1 MRKLNTTYYKSNK
14 IALYYRLSVAD
25 GDDVESESI
34 KNQRKQ
40 LHLYMEKH
48 NLTYVDEY
56 IDDGISGMTFVE
68 VR

>member
-25 GDDVESESI
+25 GDAESESI

-40 LHLYMEKH
+40 LRLYMEKH

-56 IDDGISGMTFVE
+56 IDDGVSGMTFAG